1 MKGGKS
7 LAARGRY
14 WAWYLT
20 NQAPLDEVWVA
31 VAVGL
36 IVLLLL
42 FRPRNRPARDATARG
57 EGAADGQKGGGCVTS
72 YAGWKVLVCLRA
84 VQAKEGGDGFSLA
97 EEELPVLRSL
107 AQESELHV
115 VAMVESDKEEDD
127 IRAALERSG
136 LFEQG
141 LKRHRVLTCGT
152 VKGKQAVARQLLP
165 SIYVETHPEVVQYM
179 AAHVPYLGVVA
190 DSLPAGPRR
199 PNTILSP
206 SLRAYVATITTPVA
220 KAAALA
226 S

>member
-1 MKGGKS
+1 M
-7 LAARGRY
+7 
-14 WAWYLT
+14 
-20 NQAPLDEVWVA
+20 
-31 VAVGL
+31 
-36 IVLLLL
+36 
-42 FRPRNRPARDATARG
+42 
-57 EGAADGQKGGGCVTS
+57 
-72 YAGWKVLVCLRA
+72 CLRA
-84 VQAKEGGDGFSLA
+84 VQAKDGGDSFSLA
-97 EEELPVLRSL
+97 EDELPVLRSL

-115 VAMVESDKEEDD
+115 VAMVCFFASPSSSLLLLSSLSALKHTHTHTHTHTQVGSDKEEED
-127 IRAALERSG
+127 IHAALERSG

-141 LKRHRVLTCGT
+141 LKRHRVLTCST

-190 DSLPAGPRR
+190 DALPAGPRR

-220 KAAALA
+220 KAPALT